1 MTTLLTGGG
10 ARGREA
16 LDDDVDLA
24 RDRGLVTRAQG
35 GDRDA
40 FDDLYMRYYRRLYR
54 FCLRRLHD
62 SHEAED
68 VAQEAFVIA
77 YRSLG
82 TWRGDGPF
90 GGWLARIALRLAVRR
105 AARRRTLPWAAQVD
119 GSDDAEATRLLRDPA
134 LGPEGWAERGEAA
147 HEVRLAV
154 AALEEP
160 YREVVA
166 LRFFGDR
173 SLAEIAEI
181 TGRPIGTVKTHL
193 RRGLLRLR
201 GGLEG
206 SGRP

>member
-1 MTTLLTGGG
+1 MVAGSSSHADDAAVVRAVLDGDVEAFRWLVD
-10 ARGREA
+10 RE
-16 LDDDVDLA
+16 LPSVVRLA
-24 RDRGLVTRAQG
+24 TRVL
-35 GDRDA
+35 GDA
-40 FDDLYMRYYRRLYR
+40 
-54 FCLRRLHD
+54 
-62 SHEAED
+62 HEAED

-90 GGWLARIALRLAVRR
+90 GGWLARIAVRLAVRR
-105 AARRRTLPWAAQVD
+105 AARRRTLPWAVPVD
-119 GSDDAEATRLLRDPA
+119 GSHDDEATTLLRDPA

-206 SGRP
+206 SGRR